1 MILSKICSYFS
12 YKDCT
17 FGIEWYKQSSARAI
31 IWDMLKSTNI
41 FCVET
46 SFHGYM
52 HKGSVEQFHP
62 SDLFKLGQSILR
74 AIYLDQVQEDCQL
87 FAFTRQQCVDEIE
100 QQRATDQEAGYDKDS
115 GSDSDPLAD
124 ELNIKEKIKSFI
136 PETIAKQAGMLPRSF
151 RSHKRNCKSIDTKS
165 EKKKQRSSEHSSR
178 SRIGSGKEKMHLDQ
192 LSKTVTQLSAT
203 TGCIQRPGAKQGD
216 NREKGAQCSIDL
228 QGGYSTKARDCE
240 TQRMNSSTSEC
251 QQRPFS

>member
-100 QQRATDQEAGYDKDS
+100 QQRATDQEAGYDKVC
-115 GSDSDPLAD
+115 A
-124 ELNIKEKIKSFI
+124 
-136 PETIAKQAGMLPRSF
+136 PR
-151 RSHKRNCKSIDTKS
+151 RSAPPRAHASTRT
-165 EKKKQRSSEHSSR
+165 
-178 SRIGSGKEKMHLDQ
+178 
-192 LSKTVTQLSAT
+192 
-203 TGCIQRPGAKQGD
+203 D
-216 NREKGAQCSIDL
+216 NRDCLNFPCGCSSILFSLPWLAGGADAS
-228 QGGYSTKARDCE
+228 
-240 TQRMNSSTSEC
+240 
-251 QQRPFS
+251 